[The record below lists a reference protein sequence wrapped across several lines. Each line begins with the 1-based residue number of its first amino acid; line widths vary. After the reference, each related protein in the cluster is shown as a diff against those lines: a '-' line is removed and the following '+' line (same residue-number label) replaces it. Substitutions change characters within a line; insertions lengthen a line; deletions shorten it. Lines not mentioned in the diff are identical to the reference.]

1 MYKRQVQHLGPAAS
15 GEGDERERHREG
27 HDLSLIHIFIA
38 PTKEQ
43 AQAELDAAVAA
54 IPELAARAGGV
65 ILGSPDEV
73 SPIYERILASGV
85 DGVTVNLPANGHVPG
100 RVALLGETLAPV
112 VNRS

>member
-1 MYKRQVQHLGPAAS
+1 MLHAARRTLPAHLAV
-15 GEGDERERHREG
+15 
-27 HDLSLIHIFIA
+27 
-38 PTKEQ
+38 
-43 AQAELDAAVAA
+43 LDAAVAA

-73 SPIYERILASGV
+73 RPIYERILASGV